1 MTRYEITYGYTPA
14 LLRAVARAY
23 FWRRYA
29 GFVIAS
35 LASILWALV
44 ILGSQDLSL
53 PAAFLLGFNSAL
65 WWSWWRM
72 ERQFSQSAG
81 NGFTLRVILDE
92 EGCEFEMPEARSR
105 TAWRGIQKI
114 RRLKAGWI
122 VERRSYYFLLL
133 PTSALTPEI
142 QTYVESKVR
151 ENGGRVL

>member
-14 LLRAVARAY
+14 LLRAVYRAY

-29 GFVIAS
+29 GFVLAS
-35 LASILWALV
+35 LVSILWALAM
-44 ILGSQDLSL
+44 LGSRDLRL
-53 PAAFLLGFNSAL
+53 PAALLLGFNTAL
-65 WWSWWRM
+65 WWSWWRRD
-72 ERQFSQSAG
+72 RQSGQSAG

-105 TAWRGIQKI
+105 TAWRSIQKI
-114 RRLKAGWI
+114 LRLKPGWI
-122 VERRSYYFLLL
+122 VERRHGNFLLL

-151 ENGGRVL
+151 ENGGRMQ